1 MLRTTHAGQLARH
14 THRDGAAAAC
24 NRRTF
29 TATSRSASPPC
40 TNRFH
45 ATKFPTAI
53 SAHTATKALQY
64 RRSRRLL
71 AFMSDGSGLSRRR
84 CRRAG
89 ASATRHTHSE
99 LERRDNTVTG
109 NARHAATAAA
119 PRATSANGRHAPS
132 ANARVL
138 LSATMAARELSIA
151 VLGAG
156 CVGTSTALALM
167 EAGFRRVTLI
177 AHRRTPHTLSD
188 GAGALWMPYKCG
200 DTPYSLIRCASVSH
214 SITVSVDVRA
224 WSLCLL
230 QVAWVC
236 GRDVCVFAGGG
247 VRDVVTFVDA
257 VVTGAGGGRTSR
269 GYATTPS

>member
-1 MLRTTHAGQLARH
+1 MQPSYIHCDVEVSVAALYEPVPRHKVSHSYQRTHGNEGAAVPPLQALARVH
-14 THRDGAAAAC
+14 V
-24 NRRTF
+24 
-29 TATSRSASPPC
+29 
-40 TNRFH
+40 
-45 ATKFPTAI
+45 
-53 SAHTATKALQY
+53 
-64 RRSRRLL
+64 RRLG
-71 AFMSDGSGLSRRR
+71 AQPPSLSSRGGQ
-84 CRRAG
+84 CH
-89 ASATRHTHSE
+89 TPHTHSD
-99 LERRDNTVTG
+99 LKRRGNTVTG

-214 SITVSVDVRA
+214 SSSVSVDVRA

-230 QVAWVC
+230 HVAWVC
-236 GRDVCVFAGGG
+236 RRDVCVFAGGG
-247 VRDVVTFVDA
+247 VRDVLTYVDA
-257 VVTGAGGGRTSR
+257 AVTGAGGGRTSR